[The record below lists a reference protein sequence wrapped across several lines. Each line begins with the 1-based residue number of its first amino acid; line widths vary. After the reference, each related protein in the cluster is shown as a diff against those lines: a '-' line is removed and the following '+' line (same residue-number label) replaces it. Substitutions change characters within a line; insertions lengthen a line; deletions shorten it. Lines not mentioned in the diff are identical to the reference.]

1 MAKGLLKSTVIAA
14 VFGFVATL
22 TLELVTVA
30 RFGSRYHTHTSVSM
44 DFGRLTRS
52 PILLSVFALVFAAT
66 FAYCFWLFRRS
77 RQLPLPMLAAVF
89 AFVLVWGTAA
99 LFISSISREPQP
111 VPFPLVS
118 IIVFFSSV
126 IAMFGFYGGALGGG
140 WLRLRVRHIHSAAR
154 LMAESAIPGIVLG
167 ALFPVLFFIVPG
179 GYTASATAPS
189 TPFEKVIPVVFF
201 ALGGCL
207 ISSAFALTFR
217 RRLITP
223 SMP

>member
-14 VFGFVATL
+14 VFGFVAAL

-30 RFGSRYHTHTSVSM
+30 RFASRYHAHTSVSM

-140 WLRLRVRHIHSAAR
+140 WLRLRLRHIHSTGR
-154 LMAESAIPGIVLG
+154 LIAESAIPGIVLG
-167 ALFPVLFFIVPG
+167 ALFPVLLFIIPG
-179 GYTASATAPS
+179 DYTARSATTS
-189 TPFEKVIPVVFF
+189 TPLESVIPVVIF
-201 ALGGCL
+201 AVAGCL
-207 ISSAFALTFR
+207 ISMAFGYSFR
-217 RRLITP
+217 RRLVT
-223 SMP
+223 SSSV